1 MYDTNTAVIGAGFIG
16 PVHVEAL
23 QRAGVNV
30 IGILGVDDAETQIA
44 AEALGLSKAHTGL
57 DELLAD
63 DAVHAVHIAVPNKLH
78 YDMARKALSFRTR
91 RTARFN

>member
-1 MYDTNTAVIGAGFIG
+1 MADIGVAIIGAGFIG
-16 PVHVEAL
+16 PVHAEAL
-23 QRAGVNV
+23 KRAGLNIV
-30 IGILGVDDAETQIA
+30 GILGVDEAESRQA
-44 AEALGLSKAHTGL
+44 AESLKLPRAYVCL
-57 DELLAD
+57 DEVLAD